1 MTALTHKC
9 IQTIKMQSPN
19 ESLEQA
25 KKTETDLESFLD
37 SDFYYTKTYLY
48 RYESKIY
55 DCCSL
60 IQQIN

>member
-1 MTALTHKC
+1 
-9 IQTIKMQSPN
+9 MQSPN

-25 KKTETDLESFLD
+25 KKTETDLESLLD
-37 SDFYYTKTYLY
+37 SDFCYTKTYLY

>member
-25 KKTETDLESFLD
+25 KKTETD
-37 SDFYYTKTYLY
+37 SDFCYTETYLY

-60 IQQIN
+60 IQQIS